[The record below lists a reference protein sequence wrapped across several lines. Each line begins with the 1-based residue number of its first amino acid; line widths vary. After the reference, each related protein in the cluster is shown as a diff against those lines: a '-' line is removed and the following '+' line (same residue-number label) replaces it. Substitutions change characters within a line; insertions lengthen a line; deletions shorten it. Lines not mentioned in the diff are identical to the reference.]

1 MNDTVVSLPIVK
13 TMCDSLHF
21 GFDWK
26 SLGFALHIPE
36 NLINNTEYEN
46 RGYGSNEII
55 NELMIHWMNI
65 NGNNATVGK
74 LAQALIEIK
83 LTEVALK
90 LV

>member
-1 MNDTVVSLPIVK
+1 MNNTVISWPIVK

-21 GFDWK
+21 GFKWK

-36 NLINNTEYEN
+36 DLINNIEYEN
-46 RGYGSNEII
+46 QGYDLNEII
-55 NELMIHWMNI
+55 YQLMILWI
-65 NGNNATVGK
+65 KRNGNNATVGK
-74 LAQALIEIK
+74 LAQALIEIE